1 MATPYSNRCYVIF
14 NTCEL
19 QSVDFNQVYET
30 SADTV
35 RKSVDGS
42 KTFVK
47 FDIKKVDVAEYT
59 DEASHSIVEPIFE
72 IQTPSSIAALT
83 TKSQL
88 YTHEEILSILST
100 SDWVD
105 SNTEI

>member
-1 MATPYSNRCYVIF
+1 MATLYSNRRYVIF
-14 NTCEL
+14 NVSEL
-19 QSVDFNQVYET
+19 QSVDFNQVHET
-30 SADTV
+30 SVDTI
-35 RKSVDGS
+35 RKSVDES

-47 FDIKKVDVAEYT
+47 FDTKIVDVAQYT
-59 DEASHSIVEPIFE
+59 DEASHSTVEPIFE
-72 IQTPSSIAALT
+72 IQTPSSLATLT

-88 YTHEEILSILST
+88 YTREEILSILST